1 MDKSLEER
9 FPSFFR
15 KYKRPVA
22 WQAHCYDETFCLGW
36 FSIEFDDYKKFCEL
50 LYDYRTGLQ
59 SYTTHYEDGTSDT
72 TIVESWD

>member
-15 KYKRPVA
+15 KCKRPVS
-22 WQAHCYDETFCLGW
+22 WEAHCYDETFCLDW

-50 LYDYRTGLQ
+50 LYDYRTGLH
-59 SYTTHYEDGTSDT
+59 SYTTYYEDGTSDT
-72 TIVESWD
+72 TIVENWD